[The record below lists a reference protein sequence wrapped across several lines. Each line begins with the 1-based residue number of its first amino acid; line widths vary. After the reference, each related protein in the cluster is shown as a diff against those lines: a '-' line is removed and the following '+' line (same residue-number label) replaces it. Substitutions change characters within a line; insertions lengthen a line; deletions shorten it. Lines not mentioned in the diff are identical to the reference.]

1 MILQVCSV
9 EAAKEFVE
17 KLPADDK
24 RIALYEV
31 CNQLGFFFAVLRR
44 SNRVQPK
51 GGYHEL
57 QNEPEGVKEKF
68 VDECVEWAEAH
79 FPTAGDATQAKL

>member
-1 MILQVCSV
+1 M
-9 EAAKEFVE
+9 EASKQFVE
-17 KLPADDK
+17 KVPANDK

-31 CNQLGFFFAVLRR
+31 CHPNADLCLLFCGGLTAFIF
-44 SNRVQPK
+44 K

-68 VDECVEWAEAH
+68 TDECVEWAEAH